1 MAEYRNKAGQ
11 GVMFRQRLD
20 KSPNQPD
27 FVGTFADENGKE
39 YELAGWHATGRKSK
53 KPYVRLKVTARESAK
68 KVAK

>member
-1 MAEYRNKAGQ
+1 MAGFEHRPGQ
-11 GVMFRQRLD
+11 GAMFRQRLD

-27 FVGTFADENGKE
+27 FVGTFADEDGNQ

-53 KPYVRLKVTARESAK
+53 KPYVRLRVKARVPE